1 MFTNNRLKPY
11 YRIIICISILTFSFC
26 TSPTSPSTPINYIQ
40 GNTYFCGDLKMQLTL
55 PTNWLITKDTVDN
68 GSSYLLVGHKI
79 SSGANFNLLAG
90 LYNATSNMNVML
102 DSAKIEIGSQFPGA
116 ITVTSQTVTIHNH
129 IFGEY
134 VVNVT
139 MNGNALTMKQ
149 VYIFNNSNLI
159 VFTFG
164 DLNSNYPNS
173 VLDFNTMENSIQ
185 FN

>member
-1 MFTNNRLKPY
+1 
-11 YRIIICISILTFSFC
+11 
-26 TSPTSPSTPINYIQ
+26 
-40 GNTYFCGDLKMQLTL
+40 
-55 PTNWLITKDTVDN
+55 
-68 GSSYLLVGHKI
+68 
-79 SSGANFNLLAG
+79 
-90 LYNATSNMNVML
+90 ML